1 MDESILI
8 SIKKLLG
15 LDPEYTPF
23 DTDIIIHINTF
34 LGVLNQIGV
43 GNDVRIINDDT
54 TTWRD
59 FLEGHT
65 VPLDEVITYVY
76 LRVQMVFDPPTSNLV
91 AEAKKEVINELT
103 SRLNMK
109 VDPGPAEE
117 GD

>member
-8 SIKKLLG
+8 TIKKLLG

-43 GNDVRIINDDT
+43 GNDVRISDAST
-54 TTWRD
+54 VWFE
-59 FLEGHT
+59 FLEDHDM
-65 VPLDEVITYVY
+65 LLNEVITYIY

-109 VDPGPAEE
+109 VDPGPEE
-117 GD
+117 SDG